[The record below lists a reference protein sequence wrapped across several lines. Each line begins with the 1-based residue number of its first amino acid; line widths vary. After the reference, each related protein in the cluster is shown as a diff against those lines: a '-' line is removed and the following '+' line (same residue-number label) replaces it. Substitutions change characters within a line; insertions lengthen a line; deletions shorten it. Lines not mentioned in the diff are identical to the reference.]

1 MKINISIITLIF
13 IISILPSPS
22 TAALIDLDWNTTN
35 DSSLLLDTNSQLQ
48 WLDLSITANQSYNE
62 VMTQMLQGGT
72 YEGFRYATRDEVFQ
86 LWSEAGIT
94 DTNFTWQTNGEWQ
107 TIKELADR
115 LGTSTLF
122 DPHGLGTHALGL
134 VEGGPSLPAN
144 ERWVMEISYHSNG
157 SEVRTSSNHYTLDV
171 DYASIHYSSYLV
183 QAVPTP
189 PAVLLF
195 LSGFITLLIGA
206 FKTSKS

>member
-1 MKINISIITLIF
+1 M
-13 IISILPSPS
+13 LPNQS

-35 DSSLLLDTNSQLQ
+35 DSALLLDTNSQLQ
-48 WLDLSITANQSYNE
+48 WLDLNITANQSYNE
-62 VMTQMLQGGT
+62 VLTQLQQGGI
-72 YEGFRYATRDEVFQ
+72 YEGFRYATHDEVLQ

-122 DPHGLGTHALGL
+122 DPHGIGTHALGL
-134 VEGGPSLPAN
+134 VEGGPVISAN

-157 SEVRTSSNHYTLDV
+157 DEVRTSSNHYTLDV
-171 DYASIHYSSYLV
+171 DFASIHYSSYLV
-183 QAVPTP
+183 QAVPVP
-189 PAVLLF
+189 PSAILF

>member
-1 MKINISIITLIF
+1 MKINISVTTLIF
-13 IISILPSPS
+13 IISILPNQS
-22 TAALIDLDWNTTN
+22 TAALIDLDWNTAN
-35 DSSLLLDTNSQLQ
+35 DSALLLDTNSQLQ
-48 WLDLSITANQSYNE
+48 WLDLSITANQSYND
-62 VMTQMLQGGT
+62 VSAQLLQGGT

-115 LGTSTLF
+115 FGTSTLF
-122 DPHGLGTHALGL
+122 DPHGLGTHALGM
-134 VEGGPSLPAN
+134 VEGGPTIPAN

-183 QAVPTP
+183 QPVPVP
-189 PAVLLF
+189 PSVLLF
-195 LSGFITLLIGA
+195 LTGFITLLLGA
-206 FKTSKS
+206 IKTSKN